1 LTGPLPDAWT
11 IYMKQIHL
19 RQNKEKAL
27 RHRHPWIFSGA
38 IERRDPDIQDGE
50 IVAVCSAGGEVL
62 GHGYFNGRTQIA
74 VRMLSFGSGTFT
86 PDTLRGLIRAAVS
99 RRASIPGLGATDS
112 YRLIFSEG
120 DGIPGLIV
128 DTYAGHLVMQCL
140 TLGMHR
146 LKDEIAGILIDE
158 IRPESLY
165 ERSDHEGRGLEGL
178 GPCVGQV
185 HGITPEELVIHE
197 GGLSFYTSPLRGQKT
212 GFYLDQRDNRALV
225 TRLARGKRVLNL
237 FSYTGGF
244 SAAAALGGAAGIIS
258 VDGSADALETA
269 RRNMTLNN
277 AADPGEFVKADVFQ
291 YLREHDV
298 RSDFII
304 LDPPALAK
312 NRASA
317 EHACRGYKDLNLQVA
332 TKCPAGTILLTCS
345 CSRFIDMDLF
355 QKVVFGA
362 FSDAGRGAVILG
374 KYGQPC
380 DHPTNIFCPETEY
393 LKAILLYVD

>member
-1 LTGPLPDAWT
+1 VRNM
-11 IYMKQIHL
+11 IMKQVHL
-19 RQNKEKAL
+19 KRNKEKAVL
-27 RHRHPWIFSGA
+27 HRHPWIFSGA
-38 IERRDPDIQDGE
+38 IDRRDPDISDGE
-50 IVAVCSAGGEVL
+50 IVAVCDAGGAVL
-62 GHGYFNGRTQIA
+62 GRGYFNGRTQIA
-74 VRMLSFGSGTFT
+74 VRMLTFGSGDFT
-86 PDTLRGLIRAAVS
+86 PDTLRGLIRAAIA
-99 RRASIPGLGATDS
+99 RRSSLPGLHETDS

-140 TLGMHR
+140 TLGIDR
-146 LKDEIAGILIDE
+146 LKDEIAGILVE
-158 IRPESLY
+158 AMHPESVY

-178 GPCVGQV
+178 KPCAGQV
-185 HGITPEELVIHE
+185 HGNTPDELVIHE
-197 GGLSFYTSPLRGQKT
+197 GSLSFYASPIRGQKT

-225 TRLARGKRVLNL
+225 TKLAAGRRVLNL

-269 RRNMTLNN
+269 RRNMALND

-291 YLREHDV
+291 YLREHEL

-317 EHACRGYKDLNLQVA
+317 ENACRGYKDLNLQVA
-332 TKCPAGTILLTCS
+332 SRCPADTLLLTCS
-345 CSRFIDMDLF
+345 CSRFIDIDLF

-393 LKAILLYVD
+393 LKAMLLYID

>member
-1 LTGPLPDAWT
+1 
-11 IYMKQIHL
+11 MKQVHL
-19 RQNKEKAL
+19 KRNKEKAL
-27 RHRHPWIFSGA
+27 LHRHPWVFSGA
-38 IERRDPDIQDGE
+38 IERRDPDITDGE
-50 IVAVCSAGGEVL
+50 IVAVCASGGGVL

-74 VRMLSFGSGTFT
+74 VRMLTFGSGEFT
-86 PDTLRGLIRAAVS
+86 PDTLRGLIRAAVA
-99 RRASIPGLGATDS
+99 RRSYFPGLRDTDS

-128 DTYAGHLVMQCL
+128 DSYAGHLVMQCL
-140 TLGMHR
+140 TMGIDR
-146 LKDEIAGILIDE
+146 FRDEISVILVE
-158 IRPESLY
+158 ETRPVSIY

-178 GPCVGQV
+178 QPRSGQV
-185 HGITPEELVIHE
+185 YGTTPEELVIRE
-197 GGLSFYTSPLRGQKT
+197 GGLSFYTGPLRGQKT

-225 TRLARGKRVLNL
+225 MKLASGRRVLNL
-237 FSYTGGF
+237 FCYTGGF
-244 SAAAALGGAAGIIS
+244 SAAAAIIS
-258 VDGSADALETA
+258 VDGSADALDTA
-269 RRNMTLNN
+269 RKNMALNN

-291 YLREHDV
+291 YLRE
-298 RSDFII
+298 REIGSDCII

-317 EHACRGYKDLNLQVA
+317 DNACRGYKDLNLQVA
-332 TKCPAGTILLTCS
+332 KKCPAGTLLLTCS

-380 DHPTNIFCPETEY
+380 DHPTNIYCPETEY
-393 LKAILLYVD
+393 LKAMLLYID